1 MKSNEL
7 KKDLLKL
14 IKNNPNL
21 DVVCMC
27 STDELTDEYSYLY
40 LAKLSCSI
48 CYIYEYEDRIF
59 LDKEEMTEYLCDIHD
74 GDAEYLD
81 LDDDEFEI
89 TMHTEADKYFK
100 QKAIVIYARSC

>member
-1 MKSNEL
+1 MKNNF
-7 KKDLLKL
+7 KNDLLKL

-27 STDELTDEYSYLY
+27 ATDELTDEFRYLY
-40 LAKLSCSI
+40 LSKLSCSI

-59 LDKEEMTEYLCDIHD
+59 LDKEEIT
-74 GDAEYLD
+74 EYLD

-89 TMHTEADKYFK
+89 AMHTEADKYFK
-100 QKAIVIYARSC
+100 QKAIVIYARSF